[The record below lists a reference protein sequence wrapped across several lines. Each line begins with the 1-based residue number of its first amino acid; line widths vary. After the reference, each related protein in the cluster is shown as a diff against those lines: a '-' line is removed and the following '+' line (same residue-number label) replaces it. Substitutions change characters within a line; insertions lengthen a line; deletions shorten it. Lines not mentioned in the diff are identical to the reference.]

1 MIFSLT
7 LPTEIWY
14 NYVVRLREVLD
25 RLINILDYGVSLE
38 YIS

>member
-1 MIFSLT
+1 MTFSLT
-7 LPTEIWY
+7 LHTLIWY

-25 RLINILDYGVSLE
+25 RLINNLDYGVSIE